1 MLKLE
6 DIKKD
11 AQIRGIQA
19 DEIVRVVQVEPVG
32 NDALTVYYKDS
43 QGRLSE
49 QMLFRSDEGRLDLA
63 EAGRPWAFDAPGE
76 DFKLGL
82 EAYRINLAHLFDP
95 MMAVHTSNVEPLPHQ
110 ISAVYEAMLPRQPLR
125 FVLADDPG
133 AGKTIM
139 AGLLIRELLM
149 RADAKRILVVSPGSL
164 TEQWQ
169 DELLEKFGVQ
179 FEIFSR
185 EKQEQCASGNY
196 FDEQNQL
203 ICRLDQLSRNEEYQE
218 KLKNTEW
225 DLIIVDEAHKLSA
238 NYFGSKVNKTKRFLL
253 GELLGS
259 ITRHFLLMT
268 ATPHNG
274 KEEDFQIWLSLLD
287 GDRFYGKFREG
298 AHKVDVSDMMRRM
311 VKEELLKFDGT
322 PLFPERR
329 AYSANYELSD
339 AEAALYAMVTDYVRN
354 EMNRADQLID
364 GKRKGT
370 VGFALTQLQRR
381 LASSPEA
388 IYQSLKRRRK
398 RLESR
403 LEEMKLLARGQR
415 VKQDGVAET
424 LGEYAVKKQIEL
436 PEDIDELDD
445 ALSAEEYELYADQV
459 VDQAT
464 AAETIPELEAEI
476 LILKDL
482 EHQALGVVQTGNDKK
497 WEELSHLLQDRPE
510 MYTAGGNRRKLIIFT
525 EHKDTLNYLVG
536 RIGGM
541 LGNPEAV
548 ITIHGGVNRDNRRK
562 AQEEFRNNPDV
573 LVLVATDAAGEGV
586 NLQNANLM
594 VNYDLPWNP
603 NRLEQR
609 FGRIHRI
616 GQTEV
621 CHLWNLIAKETREGD
636 VFQRLFDKLEVEKQ
650 ALGGKVFDILG
661 EAFENR
667 SLKELLIEA
676 IRYGESPEVQ
686 AKLNQVIDGALD
698 TEHLKEILRRNALV
712 EQHMSMEDLYAVKE
726 EMEKAEARKLQPY
739 FIRAFFTE
747 AFQNVS
753 GEMRP
758 REPGRFEVRHV
769 PAAIR
774 ERDRVIGESRTPVL
788 KKYERICF
796 EKDLVRIHGK
806 PMADLIHPGHPLMHA
821 ATDLVLSAHRT
832 KLKQGAV
839 LVDPNDDGVEPR
851 ILFMVD
857 HSVREANGDQPRVAS
872 RRLQF
877 VEIDQHGNSFHAG
890 WAPHLDLQPI
900 DDYDLKLVQDILDAP
915 WISTNLEGLA
925 LNHASQH
932 LVPEHYQ
939 EVKARRERQADKIMA
954 AVKARLVKE
963 INYLSDRVIK
973 LEDDVKAGKQP
984 RVQPENLRRR
994 VDELTERL
1002 NQRMRELESMKSV
1015 VSSTPV
1021 VIGGALVIPKGLLA
1035 QCKGET
1041 TFCADAA
1048 ARSRIEMVAMNAV
1061 MNVERQFGY
1070 DVKDVSAE
1078 KCGWDVTARPPAN
1091 PDGSLKPDR
1100 HIEVKGRAK
1109 GQSTITVSRNEIIY
1123 ALNQTDKFLLAI
1135 VIVDGDN
1142 HEGPHYIRNPFNS
1155 EPDFGVASINYDLGD
1170 LLSKAVLPEQ
1180 TV

>member
-1 MLKLE
+1 
-6 DIKKD
+6 
-11 AQIRGIQA
+11 
-19 DEIVRVVQVEPVG
+19 
-32 NDALTVYYKDS
+32 
-43 QGRLSE
+43 
-49 QMLFRSDEGRLDLA
+49 
-63 EAGRPWAFDAPGE
+63 
-76 DFKLGL
+76 
-82 EAYRINLAHLFDP
+82 

-149 RADAKRILVVSPGSL
+149 RADAKRILIVSPGGL

-203 ICRLDQLSRNEEYQE
+203 LCRLDQLSRNEEYQE

-238 NYFGSKVNKTKRFLL
+238 NYFGNKVNKTKRYLL

-339 AEAALYAMVTDYVRN
+339 AEAALYAAVTDYVRN
-354 EMNRADQLID
+354 EMNRADNLD
-364 GKRKGT
+364 GKRRGT

-403 LEEMKLLARGQR
+403 LGEMKLVARGHSVQ
-415 VKQDGVAET
+415 KGVAET
-424 LGEYAVKKQIEL
+424 LGEYTVKRQIDL
-436 PEDIDELDD
+436 PDNFDELDEE
-445 ALSAEEYELYADQV
+445 LSAEEYELYADQV

-482 EHQALGVVQTGNDKK
+482 EHQALGVVQSGNDKK

-510 MYTAGGNRRKLIIFT
+510 MYTESGSRRKLIIFT

-536 RIGGM
+536 RIRGM

-548 ITIHGGVNRDNRRK
+548 ITIHGGVNRDDRRK
-562 AQEEFRNNPDV
+562 AQEEFRNNRDV
-573 LVLVATDAAGEGV
+573 QVLVATDAAGEGV

-621 CHLWNLIAKETREGD
+621 CHLWNLIASETREGE
-636 VFQRLFDKLEVEKQ
+636 VFQRLFDKIEIEKQ

-661 EAFENR
+661 EVFEGK
-667 SLKELLIEA
+667 SLKDLLVEA
-676 IRYGESPEVQ
+676 IRSSESDEARHAYQ
-686 AKLNQVIDGALD
+686 ESFFGKALD

-712 EQHMSMEDLYAVKE
+712 EQHMSLEDLYAVKE

-747 AFQNVS
+747 AFQNLT

-758 REPGRFEVRHV
+758 REAGRYEVRHV
-769 PAAIR
+769 PASIR
-774 ERDRVIGESRTPVL
+774 ERDRIIGESRTPVL

-796 EKDLVRIHGK
+796 EKDLVRAHGK

-821 ATDLVLSAHRT
+821 TTDLILSAHRS

-857 HSVREANGDQPRVAS
+857 HSVREVSANGQYDKPRVAS

-877 VEIDQHGNSFHAG
+877 VEIDQHGKAFHAG
-890 WAPHLDLQPI
+890 WAPHLDLQPV
-900 DDYDLKLVQDILDAP
+900 DEYDLKLVQDILSAP
-915 WISTNLEGLA
+915 WINADLESLA
-925 LNHASQH
+925 LNHASQP

-939 EVKARRERQADKIMA
+939 EVKARREHQADKVLA
-954 AVKARLVKE
+954 AVNERLVKE
-963 INYLSDRVIK
+963 INYWSDRYIKLSD
-973 LEDDVKAGKQP
+973 DVAAGKQP
-984 RVQPENLRRR
+984 RMQPEMARRR

-1002 NQRMRELESMKSV
+1002 NQRKRELEAMKAV

-1021 VIGGALVIPKGLLA
+1021 VIGGALVIPQGLLA
-1035 QCKGET
+1035 QRKGET
-1041 TFCADAA
+1041 TFCADAE
-1048 ARSRIEMVAMNAV
+1048 ARARVEMVAMNAV
-1061 MNVERQFGY
+1061 IAVEQGFGHE
-1070 DVKDVSAE
+1070 VKDMSAE

-1091 PDGSLKPDR
+1091 PDGSIKPDR

-1123 ALNQTDKFLLAI
+1123 ALNQTDKFLLAV
-1135 VIVDGDN
+1135 VIVDGDS
-1142 HEGPHYIRNPFNS
+1142 HEGPHYIRNPFS
-1155 EPDFGVASINYDLGD
+1155 TEPDFGVASINYDLSD
-1170 LLSKAVLPEQ
+1170 LLSKAVSPER
-1180 TV
+1180 TI